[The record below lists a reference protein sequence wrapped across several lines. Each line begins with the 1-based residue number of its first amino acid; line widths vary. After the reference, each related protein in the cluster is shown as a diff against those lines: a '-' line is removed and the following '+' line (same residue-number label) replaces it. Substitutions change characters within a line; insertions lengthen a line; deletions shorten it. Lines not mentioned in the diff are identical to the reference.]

1 MKVILT
7 EYVPN
12 VGKTGDIVNVADG
25 YGRNFLIPNGLA
37 LRASTDNVH
46 RLEHDKRIVSKKL
59 ANEKAAAND
68 QASALKSF
76 SCTIEKSVGDHN
88 RLYGSVTNMDIEDKL
103 HEAGFDYVSRR
114 QIVLDKPIKE
124 LGEYEVSIK
133 VHPEVTATIKVS
145 VIAKAA

>member
-12 VGKTGDIVNVADG
+12 LGKTGDIVTVADG
-25 YGRNFLIPNGLA
+25 YARNYLIPNALG

-46 RLEHDKRIVSKKL
+46 RLEHDKRIVSSKL
-59 ANEKAAAND
+59 AKEKAAAGD
-68 QASALKSF
+68 LASALKSF
-76 SCTIEKSVGDHN
+76 ACTIEKSVGENN

-103 HEAGFDYVSRR
+103 HEAGFEHVSRR

-124 LGEYEVSIK
+124 LGDYEVAVKI
-133 VHPEVTATIKVS
+133 HPEVTATIKVS
-145 VIAKAA
+145 VVAKAA